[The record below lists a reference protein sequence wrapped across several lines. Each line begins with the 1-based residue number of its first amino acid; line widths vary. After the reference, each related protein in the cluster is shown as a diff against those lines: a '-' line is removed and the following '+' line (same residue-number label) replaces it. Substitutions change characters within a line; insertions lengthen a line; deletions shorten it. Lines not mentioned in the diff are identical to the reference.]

1 MAVHR
6 AAGMQFV
13 QKFTI
18 KDDEFNDIS
27 ELSPARLGDLDF
39 QIGQYLAHQDYK
51 LRQHD
56 HRAPPGLGVRDV
68 TDHNSSD

>member
-1 MAVHR
+1 M
-6 AAGMQFV
+6 
-13 QKFTI
+13 
-18 KDDEFNDIS
+18 DIS
-27 ELSPARLGDLDF
+27 ELSPARLGDLDL

-68 TDHNSSD
+68 TDRNSSDWP